1 LISRRLIKN
10 EREHP
15 ARINVR
21 RPEACASFEDG
32 FELLEL
38 QLAAARFSTY
48 IVRSLDGVYIKVV
61 FMKVGITIFLLLI
74 AGSVRAE
81 ILVLQT
87 GKTLKIQSYTIE
99 GATMRAELND
109 RGEIAIP
116 VEWVSEIRPSPPEP
130 KPDPVIAASIAE
142 NLDFAYSEL
151 VRSASKKHEMDS
163 RLVLAV
169 MAAESNFNPHAI
181 SPKGALGLMQLMPD
195 TARLYH
201 VNNPYDPAEN
211 IEAGV
216 RHLKMLLAY
225 YKGKLDLVLAA
236 YNAGVNVVDRY
247 QGIPPYQETKEY
259 VKRVMQLYKGFS
271 RNI

>member
-1 LISRRLIKN
+1 MGSKIIACNLPRRAQRDILLDNSVVKLFCMKC
-10 EREHP
+10 
-15 ARINVR
+15 RIV
-21 RPEACASFEDG
+21 
-32 FELLEL
+32 
-38 QLAAARFSTY
+38 
-48 IVRSLDGVYIKVV
+48 
-61 FMKVGITIFLLLI
+61 FLLLL
-74 AGSVRAE
+74 AASTARAD

-99 GATMRAELND
+99 GATFRANLSD
-109 RGEIAIP
+109 KGEIAIP

-130 KPDPVIAASIAE
+130 KPQPATATMAPQT
-142 NLDFAYSEL
+142 LDLAYSAL
-151 VRSASKKHEMDS
+151 VRSFSSKHQMDS

-169 MAAESNFNPHAI
+169 MAAESNFNPHAL

-201 VNNPYDPAEN
+201 VNNPYDPAQN

-216 RHLKMLLAY
+216 RHLKMLLSY

-247 QGIPPYQETKEY
+247 QGIPPYQETKDY
-259 VKRVMQLYKGFS
+259 VKRVLHLYKGFA
-271 RNI
+271 RDI